1 MDTDTFILRTVD
13 IYKDSAENIENRFDT
28 SNYEIDRPLPIG
40 QNDWINNR
48 SIMWINHEKICWA
61 QSKNIAI

>member
-40 QNDWINNR
+40 QN
-48 SIMWINHEKICWA
+48 EKVIGLITDQLCG
-61 QSKNIAI
+61 

>member
-28 SNYEIDRPLPIG
+28 SNYE
-40 QNDWINNR
+40 
-48 SIMWINHEKICWA
+48 K
-61 QSKNIAI
+61 